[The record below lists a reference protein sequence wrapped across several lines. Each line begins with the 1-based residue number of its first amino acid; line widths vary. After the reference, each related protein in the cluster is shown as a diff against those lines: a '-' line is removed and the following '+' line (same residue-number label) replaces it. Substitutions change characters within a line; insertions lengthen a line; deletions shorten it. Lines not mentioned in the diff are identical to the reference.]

1 MLSRPL
7 SALIVVLGVVLGLGL
22 GEQARAG
29 GSVDWSDYLEPPG
42 ARTPVRAT
50 PTVSQRPTKV
60 AATPNKPTRTAAK
73 QSGGSRA
80 KPKVAVRAKRR
91 R

>member
-1 MLSRPL
+1 MRSRSL
-7 SALIVVLGVVLGLGL
+7 FALIVLLGLGL
-22 GEQARAG
+22 GQQARAG

-50 PTVSQRPTKV
+50 PTTAQRPAKAAAAPKKASRTV
-60 AATPNKPTRTAAK
+60 AKK
-73 QSGGSRA
+73 SGSRNKA
-80 KPKVAVRAKRR
+80 KKAAVRSKRR

>member
-1 MLSRPL
+1 MLSRSL
-7 SALIVVLGVVLGLGL
+7 FALIVVLGLGL
-22 GEQARAG
+22 GQQARAG

-50 PTVSQRPTKV
+50 PTAAQRP
-60 AATPNKPTRTAAK
+60 ATAAAAPK
-73 QSGGSRA
+73 QASRTVAKKTGGSRTKA
-80 KPKVAVRAKRR
+80 KAGVRAKRR

>member
-1 MLSRPL
+1 MLSRSL
-7 SALIVVLGVVLGLGL
+7 SALIVVLGLGLGQ
-22 GEQARAG
+22 QAHAG

-42 ARTPVRAT
+42 ARPPAVRAT
-50 PTVSQRPTKV
+50 PTVAKRPTKV
-60 AATPNKPTRTAAK
+60 AATPNKPTRTVTK
-73 QSGGSRA
+73 KSGSSRA